1 MQPFLRVSSYIGTIY
16 HKLSDYLL
24 DIPIF
29 DVLHPNRFAF
39 TFMAKMNAMMD
50 LHKLF
55 GEIIPEQIYS
65 VSEAARYFGV
75 HRCTIYAYISHPEK
89 PLSFTRFPNQAKLL
103 FQGRRSL
110 PRQRVLQK
118 RRGHRPSRPRQQR
131 RRQRSWRQPCPG
143 RHR

>member
-29 DVLHPNRFAF
+29 DVLYPNRFAF

-65 VSEAARYFGV
+65 VSEAARYL
-75 HRCTIYAYISHPEK
+75 AYTDVQYTLISVILKSHYH
-89 PLSFTRFPNQAKLL
+89 LRGFPI
-103 FQGRRSL
+103 
-110 PRQRVLQK
+110 K
-118 RRGHRPSRPRQQR
+118 RNSYSKEGI
-131 RRQRSWRQPCPG
+131 
-143 RHR
+143 

>member
-50 LHKLF
+50 LHK
-55 GEIIPEQIYS
+55 
-65 VSEAARYFGV
+65 
-75 HRCTIYAYISHPEK
+75 
-89 PLSFTRFPNQAKLL
+89 
-103 FQGRRSL
+103 
-110 PRQRVLQK
+110 
-118 RRGHRPSRPRQQR
+118 
-131 RRQRSWRQPCPG
+131 
-143 RHR
+143 

>member
-65 VSEAARYFGV
+65 VSEAARYFDV

-103 FQGRRSL
+103 FQGRDLIAYKANGL
-110 PRQRVLQK
+110 PK
-118 RRGHRPSRPRQQR
+118 R
-131 RRQRSWRQPCPG
+131 G
-143 RHR
+143 RKRKNDIP